1 MRTMPGLSAHPAAAR
16 IDLDPEG
23 QIVGLS

>member
-1 MRTMPGLSAHPAAAR
+1 MPGLSAHPAAAR

>member
-1 MRTMPGLSAHPAAAR
+1 MPGLGANPAAAR
-16 IDLDPEG
+16 IDLDEDG

>member
-1 MRTMPGLSAHPAAAR
+1 MPGLGTSPAAAR
-16 IDLDPEG
+16 IDLDEDG